1 MKSYVAIIEKD
12 KCHPTKCNQECVK
25 YDPLNRSGG
34 EGFHIDEETNK
45 AAIAEELVTEMHKIS
60 ANKCPYQAI
69 KLAKL
74 PEKLDEDPIHKYGNN
89 SFELYSLPIPK
100 KGTILGLIGRNG
112 IGKSTALNILSN
124 SIKPNLGN
132 YNKEPSSEQLLNKY
146 AHTSIANYFFEL
158 QQNQLKLSY
167 KPQRVELIPKNL
179 KGPVKQLL
187 NEKAKE
193 LLIEI
198 QAEHL
203 INRNIEELSGGELQ
217 KIAILTALTKQVDII
232 YIDEPS
238 SFLDI
243 TSRIKVAKL
252 IRELAED
259 KAIIVV
265 DHDLAT
271 LDYICDEIQIVY
283 GERAAYGIFSQAKS
297 VRRGINDYLHGFL
310 PEENLQFRNYKIEFN
325 YSNLERTKGELLFE
339 FPSFHK
345 SYKHFGF
352 LMNQGEIYKGEILGI
367 MGSNGLGKT
376 TFLKILAGEETPDNT
391 KIEKQGISYKKQYL
405 EILEG
410 TVKENLIKIAGSEFS
425 SGWYKQN
432 ILEKLGLKHILESE
446 IKNLSGG
453 ELQKFHI
460 ALTLSKEADLYAF
473 DEPTAFVDV
482 EDRLN
487 VASVI
492 KEFTIKR
499 EKASIIV
506 DHDVQF
512 MDYVSDSFLIF
523 QGQPGIKG
531 EVQGPLSKEKGM
543 NILLKSL
550 DITYRR
556 DQETKRARINKPG
569 SQLDQEQR
577 TKNQFYY
584 Q

>member
-12 KCHPTKCNQECVK
+12 KCHPAKCNQECIK

-45 AAIAEELVTEMHKIS
+45 AAVAEELVTEMHKIS

-69 KLAKL
+69 TLAKL
-74 PEKLDEDPIHKYGNN
+74 PEKLDEDPIHKFGNN

-132 YNKEPSSEQLLNKY
+132 YNNPQQDILKKY

-158 QQNQLKLSY
+158 QQGQLKLSY
-167 KPQRVELIPKNL
+167 KPQRDELIPKNL
-179 KGPVKQLL
+179 KGSVEKLL

-198 QAEHL
+198 DAEHL
-203 INRNIEELSGGELQ
+203 IHRNIEELSGGELQ
-217 KIAILTALTKQVDII
+217 KIALLSALTKEADII

-252 IRELAED
+252 IREIAED

-271 LDYICDEIQIVY
+271 LDYICDEIHIVY

-297 VRRGINDYLHGFL
+297 VRRGINDYLQGFL

-325 YSNLERTKGELLFE
+325 YSNIEREKGELLFI
-339 FPSFHK
+339 FPEIEKNYENFNLK
-345 SYKHFGF
+345 ITP
-352 LMNQGEIYKGEILGI
+352 GEVYKGEVLGV

-376 TFLKILAGEETPDNT
+376 TFLKILAGEETCNT
-391 KIEKQGISYKKQYL
+391 KIEPQEIAYKKQYL
-405 EILEG
+405 ETKEG
-410 TVKENLIKIAGSEFS
+410 TIKEHLSKFPEFS

-432 ILEKLGLKHILESE
+432 ILEKLGLKHVLDSE
-446 IKNLSGG
+446 IKTLSGG

-460 ALTLSKEADLYAF
+460 ALTLSKNKDLYFF

-499 EKASIIV
+499 EKAAIIV

-523 QGQPGIKG
+523 KGQPGIQG
-531 EVQGPLSKEKGM
+531 NIQGPLSKEEGM

-577 TKNQFYY
+577 SKNQFYY
-584 Q
+584 S